1 MTIRRKIKRAVDGD
15 TFEVY
20 RKIQGTNFIRIA
32 GTDAP
37 ERGQSGYGQA
47 KNRLSRLR
55 NKTVT
60 LVPKGRSYNRLV
72 SDVRYRRRKV
82 R

>member
-1 MTIRRKIKRAVDGD
+1 MTIRRKIRRVVDGD

-20 RKIQGTNFIRIA
+20 RKIRGTNFIRIA
-32 GTDAP
+32 GIDTP
-37 ERGQSGYGQA
+37 ERGRRGYGQA
-47 KNRLSRLR
+47 KNKLGRLR

-72 SDVRYRRRKV
+72 ADVRYKRRKLQ
-82 R
+82 